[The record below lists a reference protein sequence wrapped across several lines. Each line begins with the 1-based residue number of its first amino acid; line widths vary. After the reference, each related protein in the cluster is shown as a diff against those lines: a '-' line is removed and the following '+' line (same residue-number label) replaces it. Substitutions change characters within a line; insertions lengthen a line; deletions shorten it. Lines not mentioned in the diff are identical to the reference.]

1 MKSKIIDG
9 NLQSEILRQKIA
21 SEVSNMNI
29 KPRLAVLLVGSN
41 PASQIYV
48 KIKMKRAQEVGI
60 ETELHAFEEDISN
73 KELLSSI
80 EGLNQDLRV
89 HGILV
94 QMPLPNHLDKA
105 SVLNSISPEK
115 DVDGFSP
122 INVGR
127 LYSQNPLFVPC
138 TPLGVMHLIKSIKT
152 NLSGLNAVVIG
163 RSNIVGRPV
172 AELLLQADCTV
183 TILHS
188 KTQNIERICRESE
201 LIVAAAGSPKMITR
215 DYIKPGAI
223 VIDVGIT
230 KVDSQIVGD
239 VDFDDVIDI
248 VSHIT
253 PVPGG
258 VGPMTVAYLLS
269 NTVKAAKLLI

>member
-122 INVGR
+122 VNVGL

-188 KTQNIERICRESE
+188 KTKNMEKICRESD

-230 KVDSQIVGD
+230 KIDSQIVGD
-239 VDFDDVIDI
+239 VDFDDVIDL